1 MKHLHLDP
9 VGGIAGDMFVACV
22 LDAFPEHEG
31 AVIAAAEQ
39 LSGVRCQSLAHHD
52 VFAGLRF
59 QVRPTAAAHGHHHVH
74 DHVAWRDIRARL
86 AASGLPEAAKT
97 HAISIFELLANAE
110 GKVHGVEPEAV
121 SFHEVG
127 AADSIADIV
136 AAAWLI
142 AALEPARWSVA
153 PLPIGSGR
161 VRTAHGP
168 MPVPAPATTLLLEG
182 FTFIN
187 DGIEGERVTPT
198 GAAILRDLNCAPSLP
213 PVAGRLARSGV
224 GFGTRKLPGIANS
237 LRVLVF
243 DRAADTAAPGHR
255 ELTVITFEVDDQSA
269 EDLAAGL
276 DRLRQLAGVHDV
288 LQMAAY
294 GKKGRMAMH
303 VQVLAQPEALGE
315 VTEACFRETTTIG
328 LRTQLVRGVVLPR
341 RQADVAVGDHNLRVK
356 LVERPGGISGKA
368 ECDDILPLEGHAAR
382 ARLRRQAEQLAEAQ
396 ALGEPT
402 GTP

>member
-22 LDAFPEHEG
+22 LDAFPEHER

-39 LSGVRCQSLAHHD
+39 LSGVRCRSLAHHD

-59 QVRPTAAAHGHHHVH
+59 EVRPTPTTHEHHHAH

-86 AASGLPEAAKT
+86 AASDLPEAAKT
-97 HAISIFELLANAE
+97 HAIGIFELLAKAE
-110 GKVHGVEPEAV
+110 SKVHGVEPEAV

-168 MPVPAPATTLLLEG
+168 MPVPAPAAALLLEG
-182 FTFIN
+182 FAFIN

-198 GAAILRDLNCAPSLP
+198 GAAVLRYLNCAPSLP
-213 PVAGRLARSGV
+213 TAAWRLVRSGV
-224 GFGTRKLPGIANS
+224 GFGSRKLPGIANS

-243 DRAADTAAPGHR
+243 DSAADAAAPGHR
-255 ELTVITFEVDDQSA
+255 ELTVIAFEVDDQSA

-276 DRLRQLAGVHDV
+276 DRLRQLPGVHDV

-294 GKKGRMAMH
+294 GKKGRMATH
-303 VQVLAQPEALGE
+303 VQILAQPEATGAVVE
-315 VTEACFRETTTIG
+315 GCFRETTTIG
-328 LRTQLVRGVVLPR
+328 LRTQPARGVVLPR
-341 RQADVAVGDHNLRVK
+341 RQADVAVDDRNLRVK

-368 ECDDILPLEGHAAR
+368 ECDDTLALEGHAAR
-382 ARLRRQAEQLAEAQ
+382 ARLRRRAEQLAEAQ
-396 ALGEPT
+396 ALGGSTET
-402 GTP
+402 H